1 MDCGGNN
8 YFMCNYENKN
18 EDRRVLTQKKC
29 GEIRERGNR

>member
-18 EDRRVLTQKKC
+18 EDRRVLTQRNARDTGKRKP
-29 GEIRERGNR
+29 